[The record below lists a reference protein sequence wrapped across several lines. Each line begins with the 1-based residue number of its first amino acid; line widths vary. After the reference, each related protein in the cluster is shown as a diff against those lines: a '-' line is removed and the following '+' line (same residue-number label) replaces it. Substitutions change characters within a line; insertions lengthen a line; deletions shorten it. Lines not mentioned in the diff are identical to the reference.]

1 MKRSAAVLLTLAVL
15 LCPSVRAAGPG
26 ISAASAILIDGES
39 GRVLYAQNA
48 EEERPIASIT
58 KLMTALVAVES
69 HPDLSEVVTIR
80 PEWTGVE
87 GSSMYLKA
95 GEELTLAALLYGLL
109 LASGNDAAVAIAGF
123 CAGDV
128 DTFVAWM
135 NDKAA
140 ELGMEHTHFENPNGL
155 NDEGHYST
163 AADMAALAR
172 VVMEHEALA
181 KIVGTRSITVAGRT
195 LTNHNKLLWR
205 YEGCTGL
212 KTGYTDRAGRT
223 LVSCAERDGQRLI
236 AVTLND
242 PNDWADHAALFDY
255 GFAHYRSAMLALAN
269 RTFRM
274 LPVTGSLNRFV
285 PVYTASDVYYP
296 LTEGELVKAR
306 VELPERVGDKAD
318 PERDDIRVDG
328 RPLRRPARRT
338 YLMLNKPRGYVTT
351 LSDEKGRRTVAELV
365 AGCGARVWPV
375 GRLDLDSEGL
385 LLLTDDGAL
394 THALLHPSHEV
405 EKEYRVWVEGDVDAA
420 LPVLRGPMELDGYAL
435 RPARVTPAGEGVL
448 SVVIHEG
455 RNRQVRRMC
464 AAAGLRV
471 RRLQRVREGEL
482 CLGALP
488 VGAWRRLTGEELCLL
503 RK

>member
-1 MKRSAAVLLTLAVL
+1 M
-15 LCPSVRAAGPG
+15 
-26 ISAASAILIDGES
+26 
-39 GRVLYAQNA
+39 
-48 EEERPIASIT
+48 
-58 KLMTALVAVES
+58 
-69 HPDLSEVVTIR
+69 
-80 PEWTGVE
+80 
-87 GSSMYLKA
+87 
-95 GEELTLAALLYGLL
+95 
-109 LASGNDAAVAIAGF
+109 
-123 CAGDV
+123 
-128 DTFVAWM
+128 
-135 NDKAA
+135 
-140 ELGMEHTHFENPNGL
+140 
-155 NDEGHYST
+155 
-163 AADMAALAR
+163 
-172 VVMEHEALA
+172 
-181 KIVGTRSITVAGRT
+181 
-195 LTNHNKLLWR
+195 
-205 YEGCTGL
+205 
-212 KTGYTDRAGRT
+212 
-223 LVSCAERDGQRLI
+223 VSCAERDGQRLI

-306 VELPERVGDKAD
+306 VELPERVEAPIQGGTIAGRLLFTLDGAVIGETYLLYAGDVADDQAGRGLFGRVLDWFRAGRPTRWRRSAAAGSLIRICKRGSGHGRAAAENPFGPRRVLPAGGGGLSLRRAGDGKRMYRAGGDKAD

-405 EKEYRVWVEGDVDAA
+405 EKEYQVWVEGDVDTA

-435 RPARVTPAGEGVL
+435 RPAQVTPVGEGC
-448 SVVIHEG
+448 SPWSSMRGATG
-455 RNRQVRRMC
+455 RCAGCAPQRACRC
-464 AAAGLRV
+464 AASSGCGR
-471 RRLQRVREGEL
+471 
-482 CLGALP
+482 GALP
-488 VGAWRRLTGEELCLL
+488 GRAACGSMAAPDR
-503 RK
+503 

>member
-1 MKRSAAVLLTLAVL
+1 LKRFAAVLLTLAVL

-95 GEELTLAALLYGLL
+95 GEELTLEAL

-195 LTNHNKLLWR
+195 LTNHNKLLWPQ
-205 YEGCTGL
+205 
-212 KTGYTDRAGRT
+212 DR
-223 LVSCAERDGQRLI
+223 LHGQGG
-236 AVTLND
+236 
-242 PNDWADHAALFDY
+242 ADV
-255 GFAHYRSAMLALAN
+255 GFL
-269 RTFRM
+269 
-274 LPVTGSLNRFV
+274 
-285 PVYTASDVYYP
+285 
-296 LTEGELVKAR
+296 
-306 VELPERVGDKAD
+306 
-318 PERDDIRVDG
+318 
-328 RPLRRPARRT
+328 
-338 YLMLNKPRGYVTT
+338 
-351 LSDEKGRRTVAELV
+351 
-365 AGCGARVWPV
+365 CGAGWAAPDCR
-375 GRLDLDSEGL
+375 
-385 LLLTDDGAL
+385 
-394 THALLHPSHEV
+394 HAE
-405 EKEYRVWVEGDVDAA
+405 
-420 LPVLRGPMELDGYAL
+420 
-435 RPARVTPAGEGVL
+435 
-448 SVVIHEG
+448 
-455 RNRQVRRMC
+455 
-464 AAAGLRV
+464 
-471 RRLQRVREGEL
+471 
-482 CLGALP
+482 
-488 VGAWRRLTGEELCLL
+488 
-503 RK
+503 

>member
-1 MKRSAAVLLTLAVL
+1 MKRFAAVLLTLAVL
-15 LCPSVRAAGPG
+15 LCSSVRAAGPG

-80 PEWTGVE
+80 TEWTGVE

-95 GEELTLAALLYGLL
+95 GEELTLEALLYGLM

-306 VELPERVGDKAD
+306 VELPERVEAPIQGGTIAGRLLFTLDGAVIGETYLLYAGDVAD
-318 PERDDIRVDG
+318 DRAGRGLFGRVLDWFRAGEADTLATVCCRWISDSNLEKGGSGHGRAAAENPFGPRRVLPAGGGGLSLRRAGDGKRMYRAGGGQG
-328 RPLRRPARRT
+328 RPGAGRHPSGRAASAAARPP
-338 YLMLNKPRGYVTT
+338 Y
-351 LSDEKGRRTVAELV
+351 LSDAQQ
-365 AGCGARVWPV
+365 A
-375 GRLDLDSEGL
+375 
-385 LLLTDDGAL
+385 
-394 THALLHPSHEV
+394 
-405 EKEYRVWVEGDVDAA
+405 
-420 LPVLRGPMELDGYAL
+420 
-435 RPARVTPAGEGVL
+435 
-448 SVVIHEG
+448 
-455 RNRQVRRMC
+455 Q
-464 AAAGLRV
+464 GLRNHP
-471 RRLQRVREGEL
+471 L
-482 CLGALP
+482 
-488 VGAWRRLTGEELCLL
+488 
-503 RK
+503 

>member
-1 MKRSAAVLLTLAVL
+1 MKRFAAVLLTLAVL

-48 EEERPIASIT
+48 E
-58 KLMTALVAVES
+58 S

-95 GEELTLAALLYGLL
+95 GEELTLEALLYGLL

-306 VELPERVGDKAD
+306 VELPERVEAPIQGGTIAG
-318 PERDDIRVDG
+318 RLLFTLDG
-328 RPLRRPARRT
+328 AVIGET
-338 YLMLNKPRGYVTT
+338 YLLY
-351 LSDEKGRRTVAELV
+351 A
-365 AGCGARVWPV
+365 
-375 GRLDLDSEGL
+375 
-385 LLLTDDGAL
+385 
-394 THALLHPSHEV
+394 
-405 EKEYRVWVEGDVDAA
+405 GDVADDRAGRG
-420 LPVLRGPMELDGYAL
+420 LFGRVLDWFR
-435 RPARVTPAGEGVL
+435 AGEADTLATVCCRWISDSNL
-448 SVVIHEG
+448 
-455 RNRQVRRMC
+455 
-464 AAAGLRV
+464 
-471 RRLQRVREGEL
+471 
-482 CLGALP
+482 
-488 VGAWRRLTGEELCLL
+488 
-503 RK
+503 

>member
-1 MKRSAAVLLTLAVL
+1 MKRFAAVLLTLAVL
-15 LCPSVRAAGPG
+15 LCSSVRAAGPG

-87 GSSMYLKA
+87 GSSIYLKA
-95 GEELTLAALLYGLL
+95 GEELTLEALLYGLL

-223 LVSCAERDGQRLI
+223 LVSCAERDGQSLPP
-236 AVTLND
+236 L
-242 PNDWADHAALFDY
+242 PLPPPL
-255 GFAHYRSAMLALAN
+255 SPLPPLALAN

-306 VELPERVGDKAD
+306 VELPERVEAPIQGGTIAG
-318 PERDDIRVDG
+318 RLLFTLDG
-328 RPLRRPARRT
+328 AVIGET
-338 YLMLNKPRGYVTT
+338 YLLY
-351 LSDEKGRRTVAELV
+351 A
-365 AGCGARVWPV
+365 
-375 GRLDLDSEGL
+375 
-385 LLLTDDGAL
+385 
-394 THALLHPSHEV
+394 
-405 EKEYRVWVEGDVDAA
+405 GDVADDRAGRG
-420 LPVLRGPMELDGYAL
+420 LFGRVLDWFR
-435 RPARVTPAGEGVL
+435 AGEADTLATVCCRWISDSNL
-448 SVVIHEG
+448 
-455 RNRQVRRMC
+455 
-464 AAAGLRV
+464 
-471 RRLQRVREGEL
+471 
-482 CLGALP
+482 
-488 VGAWRRLTGEELCLL
+488 
-503 RK
+503 

>member
-1 MKRSAAVLLTLAVL
+1 MKRFAAVLLTLAVL

-95 GEELTLAALLYGLL
+95 GEELTLEALLYGLL

-285 PVYTASDVYYP
+285 PVYTAADVYYP

-306 VELPERVGDKAD
+306 VELPERVEAPIQGGTIAG
-318 PERDDIRVDG
+318 RLLFTLDG
-328 RPLRRPARRT
+328 AVIGET
-338 YLMLNKPRGYVTT
+338 YLLYAGDVADDRAGRGLFGRVLDWFRAGEADT
-351 LSDEKGRRTVAELV
+351 LATYEVLKAQLERYPDLENDIDKLAEFSTRAETADYAGRILFNEKGEEVF
-365 AGCGARVWPV
+365 GFGKYK
-375 GRLDLDSEGL
+375 GRSVEEVFRME
-385 LLLTDDGAL
+385 
-394 THALLHPSHEV
+394 PSYYAWMMNGDFPLYTKKVITEIRMR
-405 EKEYRVWVEGDVDAA
+405 EK
-420 LPVLRGPMELDGYAL
+420 L
-435 RPARVTPAGEGVL
+435 
-448 SVVIHEG
+448 
-455 RNRQVRRMC
+455 
-464 AAAGLRV
+464 
-471 RRLQRVREGEL
+471 
-482 CLGALP
+482 
-488 VGAWRRLTGEELCLL
+488 
-503 RK
+503 K

>member
-1 MKRSAAVLLTLAVL
+1 MAAVLLSLAVL

-26 ISAASAILIDGES
+26 SSAASAILIDGES

-95 GEELTLAALLYGLL
+95 GEELTLEALLYGLL

-205 YEGCTGL
+205 YEGCTSHMMEEF
-212 KTGYTDRAGRT
+212 Y
-223 LVSCAERDGQRLI
+223 
-236 AVTLND
+236 
-242 PNDWADHAALFDY
+242 
-255 GFAHYRSAMLALAN
+255 
-269 RTFRM
+269 
-274 LPVTGSLNRFV
+274 
-285 PVYTASDVYYP
+285 
-296 LTEGELVKAR
+296 
-306 VELPERVGDKAD
+306 AD
-318 PERDDIRVDG
+318 PEFQDVADPETGRQLLAILFWVRDADKLANFYIQRYEDNLRKDPFFVTMSEEV
-328 RPLRRPARRT
+328 RRAPLDR
-338 YLMLNKPRGYVTT
+338 K
-351 LSDEKGRRTVAELV
+351 
-365 AGCGARVWPV
+365 
-375 GRLDLDSEGL
+375 
-385 LLLTDDGAL
+385 
-394 THALLHPSHEV
+394 
-405 EKEYRVWVEGDVDAA
+405 
-420 LPVLRGPMELDGYAL
+420 
-435 RPARVTPAGEGVL
+435 
-448 SVVIHEG
+448 SVV
-455 RNRQVRRMC
+455 
-464 AAAGLRV
+464 
-471 RRLQRVREGEL
+471 
-482 CLGALP
+482 
-488 VGAWRRLTGEELCLL
+488 
-503 RK
+503 

>member
-1 MKRSAAVLLTLAVL
+1 MKRFAAVLLTLAVL

-95 GEELTLAALLYGLL
+95 GEELTLEALLYGLL

-285 PVYTASDVYYP
+285 PVYTAAEVYYP

-306 VELPERVGDKAD
+306 VELPERVEAPIQGGTIAG
-318 PERDDIRVDG
+318 RLLFTLDG
-328 RPLRRPARRT
+328 AVIGET
-338 YLMLNKPRGYVTT
+338 YLLY
-351 LSDEKGRRTVAELV
+351 A
-365 AGCGARVWPV
+365 
-375 GRLDLDSEGL
+375 
-385 LLLTDDGAL
+385 
-394 THALLHPSHEV
+394 
-405 EKEYRVWVEGDVDAA
+405 GDVADDRAGRG
-420 LPVLRGPMELDGYAL
+420 LFGRVLDWFR
-435 RPARVTPAGEGVL
+435 AGEADTLATVCCRWISDSNL
-448 SVVIHEG
+448 
-455 RNRQVRRMC
+455 
-464 AAAGLRV
+464 
-471 RRLQRVREGEL
+471 
-482 CLGALP
+482 
-488 VGAWRRLTGEELCLL
+488 
-503 RK
+503 

>member
-1 MKRSAAVLLTLAVL
+1 MKRFAAVLLTLAVL

-95 GEELTLAALLYGLL
+95 GEELTLEALLYGLL

-205 YEGCTGL
+205 YEGCIGM
-212 KTGYTDRAGRT
+212 KTGYTEKAGRT
-223 LVSCAERDGQRLI
+223 LVSCAQRDGQRLI
-236 AVTLND
+236 AVTLFD
-242 PNDWADHAALFDY
+242 RDDWDDHAALLDY
-255 GFAHYRSAMLALAN
+255 GFETYPSTLLARAGKE
-269 RTFRM
+269 FRM
-274 LPVTGSLNRFV
+274 LPLEGSLNRFI
-285 PVYTASDVYYP
+285 PVEVYSDVRYP
-296 LTEGELVKAR
+296 LTAQERVK
-306 VELPERVGDKAD
+306 VEVILPERAEAPV
-318 PERDDIRVDG
+318 ERGAIAGQLRFSVDG
-328 RPLRRPARRT
+328 ETVGET
-338 YLMLNKPRGYVTT
+338 YLVYSRSAADDRARGGG
-351 LSDEKGRRTVAELV
+351 LFS
-365 AGCGARVWPV
+365 
-375 GRLDLDSEGL
+375 RLLGGGEAACASAMWAL
-385 LLLTDDGAL
+385 LL
-394 THALLHPSHEV
+394 PQE
-405 EKEYRVWVEGDVDAA
+405 R
-420 LPVLRGPMELDGYAL
+420 
-435 RPARVTPAGEGVL
+435 
-448 SVVIHEG
+448 I
-455 RNRQVRRMC
+455 
-464 AAAGLRV
+464 
-471 RRLQRVREGEL
+471 
-482 CLGALP
+482 
-488 VGAWRRLTGEELCLL
+488 
-503 RK
+503 

>member
-1 MKRSAAVLLTLAVL
+1 MKKNKTYTFLAVCTAAILTLSVPAWASQVTITPLDKGTSISQSQVQETQPTKASGAQNTSGENTPSQKGDVSSITKPTIASQGAVLLNAADGSVL
-15 LCPSVRAAGPG
+15 FSQN
-26 ISAASAILIDGES
+26 GETQ
-39 GRVLYAQNA
+39 YY
-48 EEERPIASIT
+48 PASIT

-95 GEELTLAALLYGLL
+95 GEELTLEALLYGLL

-285 PVYTASDVYYP
+285 PVYTAADVYYP

-306 VELPERVGDKAD
+306 VELPERVEAPIQGGTIAG
-318 PERDDIRVDG
+318 RLLFTLDG
-328 RPLRRPARRT
+328 AVIGET
-338 YLMLNKPRGYVTT
+338 YLLY
-351 LSDEKGRRTVAELV
+351 A
-365 AGCGARVWPV
+365 
-375 GRLDLDSEGL
+375 
-385 LLLTDDGAL
+385 
-394 THALLHPSHEV
+394 
-405 EKEYRVWVEGDVDAA
+405 GDVADDRAGRG
-420 LPVLRGPMELDGYAL
+420 LFGRVLDWFR
-435 RPARVTPAGEGVL
+435 AGEADTLATVCCRWISDSNL
-448 SVVIHEG
+448 
-455 RNRQVRRMC
+455 
-464 AAAGLRV
+464 
-471 RRLQRVREGEL
+471 
-482 CLGALP
+482 
-488 VGAWRRLTGEELCLL
+488 
-503 RK
+503 

>member
-1 MKRSAAVLLTLAVL
+1 
-15 LCPSVRAAGPG
+15 
-26 ISAASAILIDGES
+26 
-39 GRVLYAQNA
+39 
-48 EEERPIASIT
+48 
-58 KLMTALVAVES
+58 
-69 HPDLSEVVTIR
+69 
-80 PEWTGVE
+80 
-87 GSSMYLKA
+87 
-95 GEELTLAALLYGLL
+95 
-109 LASGNDAAVAIAGF
+109 
-123 CAGDV
+123 
-128 DTFVAWM
+128 M
-135 NDKAA
+135 NTRAA

-306 VELPERVGDKAD
+306 VELPERVEAPIQGGTIAG
-318 PERDDIRVDG
+318 RLLFTLDG
-328 RPLRRPARRT
+328 AVIGET
-338 YLMLNKPRGYVTT
+338 YLLY
-351 LSDEKGRRTVAELV
+351 A
-365 AGCGARVWPV
+365 
-375 GRLDLDSEGL
+375 
-385 LLLTDDGAL
+385 
-394 THALLHPSHEV
+394 
-405 EKEYRVWVEGDVDAA
+405 GDVADDRAGRG
-420 LPVLRGPMELDGYAL
+420 LFGRVLDWFR
-435 RPARVTPAGEGVL
+435 AGEADTLATVCCRWISDSNL
-448 SVVIHEG
+448 
-455 RNRQVRRMC
+455 
-464 AAAGLRV
+464 
-471 RRLQRVREGEL
+471 
-482 CLGALP
+482 
-488 VGAWRRLTGEELCLL
+488 
-503 RK
+503 

>member
-1 MKRSAAVLLTLAVL
+1 MKRFAAVLLTLAVL
-15 LCPSVRAAGPG
+15 LCSSVRAAGPG

-95 GEELTLAALLYGLL
+95 GEELTLEALLYGLL

-296 LTEGELVKAR
+296 LTEGELVRAR
-306 VELPERVGDKAD
+306 VELPERVERVRSLNARLRTELANYPKVRINS
-318 PERDDIRVDG
+318 PEAAVPQI
-328 RPLRRPARRT
+328 
-338 YLMLNKPRGYVTT
+338 LN
-351 LSDEKGRRTVAELV
+351 LSVKDVKGTVFQ
-365 AGCGARVWPV
+365 R
-375 GRLDLDSEGL
+375 
-385 LLLTDDGAL
+385 
-394 THALLHPSHEV
+394 
-405 EKEYRVWVEGDVDAA
+405 
-420 LPVLRGPMELDGYAL
+420 ELDAHGVCVSVKSACSSDGLPSRAVFAVSRDRRNAL
-435 RPARVTPAGEGVL
+435 SSWRISL
-448 SVVIHEG
+448 SHRTTDEEITG
-455 RNRQVRRMC
+455 F
-464 AAAGLRV
+464 
-471 RRLQRVREGEL
+471 LQAFDACYRT
-482 CLGALP
+482 
-488 VGAWRRLTGEELCLL
+488 LTQP
-503 RK
+503 

>member
-1 MKRSAAVLLTLAVL
+1 MKRLLAAAAALL
-15 LCPSVRAAGPG
+15 LCLNILPTAHGMGTSAG
-26 ISAASAILIDGES
+26 SAILMEAES
-39 GRVLYAQNA
+39 GRVLYEQNA
-48 EEERPIASIT
+48 HEERLIASIT
-58 KLMTALVAVES
+58 KLMTALVALES
-69 HPDLSEVVTIR
+69 GHVLEEEVTISG
-80 PEWTGVE
+80 EWAGAE
-87 GSSMYLKA
+87 GSSIYLRA
-95 GEELTLAALLYGLL
+95 GERVSLEALLYGLL
-109 LASGNDAAVAIAGF
+109 LASGNDAAGAIAGF

-285 PVYTASDVYYP
+285 PVYTAADVYYP
-296 LTEGELVKAR
+296 LTEGELVRAR
-306 VELPERVGDKAD
+306 VELPERVEAPIQGGTIAG
-318 PERDDIRVDG
+318 RLLFTLDG
-328 RPLRRPARRT
+328 AVIGET
-338 YLMLNKPRGYVTT
+338 YLLY
-351 LSDEKGRRTVAELV
+351 A
-365 AGCGARVWPV
+365 
-375 GRLDLDSEGL
+375 
-385 LLLTDDGAL
+385 
-394 THALLHPSHEV
+394 
-405 EKEYRVWVEGDVDAA
+405 GDVADDRAGRG
-420 LPVLRGPMELDGYAL
+420 LFGRVLDWFR
-435 RPARVTPAGEGVL
+435 AGEADTLATVCCRWISDSNL
-448 SVVIHEG
+448 
-455 RNRQVRRMC
+455 
-464 AAAGLRV
+464 
-471 RRLQRVREGEL
+471 
-482 CLGALP
+482 
-488 VGAWRRLTGEELCLL
+488 
-503 RK
+503 